1 MDEFTALCSQYTPM
15 IHSIIRQLSIYKNK
29 EDYFQIGLIALWE
42 AEEKFSAEK
51 GSFLSFAYSMVK
63 GRILNELKKEAR
75 FDSRFTPASA
85 ELLNEVSAV
94 FHDRLLEE
102 EILLTYCESLTA
114 KQASWVLLSFKDNLT
129 IQEIAEIT
137 GSSASAVKSWRKSA
151 LNKIKID
158 LSHEKRSSAADFS

>member
-1 MDEFTALCSQYTPM
+1 MDDFTALCNQYTPM

-75 FDSRFTPASA
+75 FDSRFTPASDD
-85 ELLNEVSAV
+85 LLNEVSAV
-94 FHDRLLEE
+94 FHDRPLEE

-114 KQASWVLLSFKDNLT
+114 KQAAWVLLSFKDNLT
-129 IQEIAEIT
+129 IQEIAKVT

-151 LNKIKID
+151 LNKIKAD
-158 LSHEKRSSAADFS
+158 LSN